1 MTDITRPTELTCD
14 EVRELSGAFVLGAL
28 DDEEAAVVRSHL
40 ATCPDA
46 HAEMTELAEVL
57 PVLAASVPVIEP
69 PAGLKSRLL
78 EAAAAE
84 PRLGTTALPAA
95 PVPATPVPLTEL
107 RPTASRR
114 EWAVRIA
121 AVIAIVVLGG
131 WNLLLQG
138 QLRDSQAYE
147 QQVASVVAAAAQPGS
162 LTVVMAAQ
170 TGSANGLAAIDRA
183 GRMTLAIRGLT
194 PVSGGAVYEAWVVV
208 PGTPPM
214 PLGELAVTGSGT
226 ATMDGTGIPASPGVV
241 VALTREPGP
250 GAKTPTLPIISSGV
264 ATAAG

>member
-14 EVRELSGAFVLGAL
+14 EVRERSGAFVLGAL
-28 DDEEAAVVRSHL
+28 DDEETAVVRRHL
-40 ATCPDA
+40 ATCHDA

-57 PVLAASVPVIEP
+57 PVLAASLPVVEP

-78 EAAAAE
+78 EAAATE
-84 PRLGTTALPAA
+84 PRPRTTAPAT
-95 PVPATPVPLTEL
+95 PVPATPMPLTSL
-107 RPTASRR
+107 RPAASRR
-114 EWAVRIA
+114 DWALRIA

-162 LTVVMAAQ
+162 LTVVMTAQ

-183 GRMTLAIRGLT
+183 GRMTLAIRGLA

-214 PLGELAVTGSGT
+214 PLGELAVTSSGT

-250 GAKTPTLPIISSGV
+250 GAKTPTLPIITSGV